1 MRFDEYRKHDAVS
14 LAGLIARREVSA
26 KEVLETAIT
35 RAEEVNP
42 AINAIVHK
50 QYEQA
55 RKAVA
60 AGIPDGPLKGVPY
73 LIKDL
78 GFLQTGEPAT
88 FGSSLFKDFIA
99 DHDTAYVTRCKKA
112 GLVFIGRSAS
122 PEFGLNPNTEPR
134 LYGSCHNPWNLEY
147 SPRASCRWPTPPTAA
162 ARSGSRRRNAA
173 CLGSSRRAAGCPWR
187 LMREKD
193 GADCRPDM
201 WSATVCATRR

>member
-88 FGSSLFKDFIA
+88 FGSSLFKDFVA
-99 DHDTAYVTRCKKA
+99 DHETAYVTRCKKA
-112 GLVFIGRSAS
+112 GLVFMG
-122 PEFGLNPNTEPR
+122 
-134 LYGSCHNPWNLEY
+134 
-147 SPRASCRWPTPPTAA
+147 A
-162 ARSGSRRRNAA
+162 ARA
-173 CLGSSRRAAGCPWR
+173 LSSA
-187 LMREKD
+187 
-193 GADCRPDM
+193 
-201 WSATVCATRR
+201 